1 MKTGVLVVL
10 VSFFTE
16 QRRGMYEARLH
27 WWNNTQNSVIVLDSA
42 NHMYG
47 SESRFSNIRFMH
59 VPGVR
64 TYGTSRGE
72 ASSLLYLQKNATL
85 SQYEWVVKITA
96 KYIVPNLTSYLSN
109 KDCNLYVQS
118 LGHGGA
124 RNSEIFAFRSSLLI
138 DNLRRHDFRTCEHMC
153 WKCNN
158 CIENWL
164 HQFEKREGGRA
175 CFFPPIPIESAW
187 RTPRTHG
194 GPLQHL

>member
-1 MKTGVLVVL
+1 MRVGLLVVL

-16 QRRGMYEARLH
+16 NRRNMYEARLH
-27 WWNNTQNSVIVLDSA
+27 WWNNTQHNVIVLDAA
-42 NHMYG
+42 NYTYK
-47 SESRFSNIRFMH
+47 SESKFSNIRFVH

-64 TYGTSRGE
+64 NYGMSRGE
-72 ASSLLYLQKNATL
+72 ASSLLYLQKSEIL

-109 KDCNLYVQS
+109 ADCKLYVQS

-124 RNSEIFAFRSSLLI
+124 RNSEIFAFRSSRLL
-138 DNLRRHDFRTCEHMC
+138 DHLRRHDFRTCEHTC

-158 CIENWL
+158 CVENWL
-164 HQFEKREGGRA
+164 HEFEKREGGA

-194 GPLQHL
+194 GALQHL